1 MTDGSNW
8 LSRNPENVKKYKND
22 PMCGFMFTVNAYYHM
37 FSGMIKMNLQE
48 KESKLPKKLPILLIS
63 GQDDPVGNY
72 GKSVK
77 KVYKKYKECGMQD
90 VKLRLYEND
99 RHEILNELD
108 REIVFVDIC
117 KWLEKRR

>member
-1 MTDGSNW
+1 MT
-8 LSRNPENVKKYKND
+8 
-22 PMCGFMFTVNAYYHM
+22 
-37 FSGMIKMNLQE
+37 
-48 KESKLPKKLPILLIS
+48 KKLFWLGSLLGGMLLFTSCKVNWFGDTLDVPWYYIAIPILLIA

>member
-1 MTDGSNW
+1 
-8 LSRNPENVKKYKND
+8 VKKYKND

-37 FSGMIKMNLQE
+37 FTGMIKMNQQE
-48 KESKLPKKLPILLIS
+48 KAGKISKKLPILLVS

-77 KVYKKYKECGMQD
+77 MVYKKYKECGVQD

-99 RHEILNELD
+99 RHEILNEVDRDQVYADLLD
-108 REIVFVDIC
+108 WMEAHMDHS
-117 KWLEKRR
+117 